1 MEAGTNGVLPAKEV
15 HNKEDFTM
23 NTEPVKTARQRG
35 KLAPIRFAHA
45 VLQTNKLPQMLN
57 WYQTVLEAD
66 IQYQNEWI
74 AFLTY
79 DEEHHRLALVAR
91 PGTIDRVPNAAGLA
105 HLAYAYADMG
115 ELVATYERLKATG
128 IVPVRT
134 INHGPTTSMYY
145 ADPDGNQVELQID
158 NYDTPEECHA
168 WFFTSEFAKNPIGIL
183 FNPDAL
189 VAKFHAGVPVTQLKQ
204 IGFLHLDNP

>member
-1 MEAGTNGVLPAKEV
+1 MSTKTL
-15 HNKEDFTM
+15 
-23 NTEPVKTARQRG
+23 KTARQRG

-45 VLQTNKLPQMLN
+45 VLQTNKLPHMLH

-66 IQYQNEWI
+66 IQYENEWI

-91 PGTIDRVPNAAGLA
+91 PGTVDRVPNAAGLA
-105 HLAYAYADMG
+105 HLAYAYVDMD
-115 ELVATYERLKATG
+115 ELVTTYERLKAAG

-168 WFFTSEFAKNPIGIL
+168 WFFTPEFAKNPIGIL
-183 FNPDAL
+183 FNPDDL
-189 VAKFHAGVPVTQLKQ
+189 VEKFHAGVPVTQLKQ

>member
-1 MEAGTNGVLPAKEV
+1 MSTNTL
-15 HNKEDFTM
+15 
-23 NTEPVKTARQRG
+23 KTARQRG

-45 VLQTNKLPQMLN
+45 VLQTNKLPQMLH

-66 IQYQNEWI
+66 IQYKNEML

-91 PGTIDRVPNAAGLA
+91 PGTVDRVPNAAGLA
-105 HLAYAYADMG
+105 HLAYAYADMS
-115 ELVATYERLKATG
+115 ELVATYERLKAAG
-128 IVPVRT
+128 ILPVRT

-168 WFFTSEFAKNPIGIL
+168 WFVSPEFAKNPIGIL
-183 FNPDAL
+183 FNPDDLAT
-189 VAKFHAGVPVTQLKQ
+189 KFHAGIPAAQLKQ
-204 IGFLHLDNP
+204 YGFLHLDNP

>member
-1 MEAGTNGVLPAKEV
+1 
-15 HNKEDFTM
+15 M
-23 NTEPVKTARQRG
+23 NTKPVKTARQRG

-45 VLQTNKLPQMLN
+45 VLQTNKLQQMLD

-66 IQYQNEWI
+66 IQYKNEMLV
-74 AFLTY
+74 FLTY

-91 PGTIDRVPNAAGLA
+91 PGTVDRVPNAAGLA

-115 ELVATYERLKATG
+115 ELVTTYERLKAAG

-168 WFFTSEFAKNPIGIL
+168 WFFTPQFAKNPIGIL
-183 FNPDAL
+183 FNPDDLA
-189 VAKFHAGVPVTQLKQ
+189 AKFHEGVPVAQLKQ
-204 IGFLHLDNP
+204 YGFLQLPA